1 MRGSRLLEKVWG
13 GHHAEYF
20 NFSKFLNSHLEVV
33 ENRPLDPLVRKPLG
47 HSLSWGKRESY
58 GLLDL
63 LSTPIKLHIRCN
75 QAPISVKT
83 RCFVTLKCM
92 LNCLTFSGKM
102 LQLQNLAIFFI
113 KLPQTIY
120 LQTVTIIYWR
130 VSASQTKSPFVC
142 LII

>member
-33 ENRPLDPLVRKPLG
+33 EKRPLDPLVRKPLG
-47 HSLSWGKRESY
+47 HSLSWGKVLINSQIVTQTESY

-113 KLPQTIY
+113 
-120 LQTVTIIYWR
+120 
-130 VSASQTKSPFVC
+130 
-142 LII
+142 

>member
-47 HSLSWGKRESY
+47 YSFPGGKALINSQIVTQTESY

-63 LSTPIKLHIRCN
+63 LSTPIKLHIRSN
-75 QAPISVKT
+75 QASISVKT

-92 LNCLTFSGKM
+92 LNCFTFSGKM
-102 LQLQNLAIFFI
+102 LQLQNQAIFFI
-113 KLPQTIY
+113 
-120 LQTVTIIYWR
+120 
-130 VSASQTKSPFVC
+130 
-142 LII
+142 